1 MNDNNKYNIITL
13 CGSIK
18 FKDEFLKLQEKLT
31 LDGNIV
37 LTPNFFNNVKKEEI
51 NLETKKM
58 LDEMHKQKIDM
69 SDEIYVINF
78 GGYIGESTKSE
89 IEYAKTKDK
98 KISYIED
105 IKEIAIMEEK
115 KEDTKCDHG
124 FNNTLADAI
133 EKIKSEKWKSI
144 FIERLNDKTLSQIGN
159 EMNLSRER
167 INKIVDKILSEINII
182 NEDKYRDVFEKYFI
196 DQELFCE
203 VFSEDINTYRYLNLK
218 YNRGYSSIEDL
229 YYSNQLDENQNEI
242 LKKYIDNKHKKV
254 SNDNW
259 YIVFN
264 SFLSQN
270 KLTAKK
276 VSELTGLSKPTID
289 SYKQGKRKPT
299 DENMQ
304 IIKDK
309 LGFNIS
315 KILYNK

>member
-51 NLETKKM
+51 NLKTKKM

-167 INKIVDKILSEINII
+167 INKIVYCRKKIGKLIVENNKRLSKQSVE
-182 NEDKYRDVFEKYFI
+182 EKGI
-196 DQELFCE
+196 QQILR
-203 VFSEDINTYRYLNLK
+203 INLK
-218 YNRGYSSIEDL
+218 LNYCKIIFLTNTKS
-229 YYSNQLDENQNEI
+229 
-242 LKKYIDNKHKKV
+242 KKM
-254 SNDNW
+254 
-259 YIVFN
+259 
-264 SFLSQN
+264 
-270 KLTAKK
+270 T
-276 VSELTGLSKPTID
+276 
-289 SYKQGKRKPT
+289 
-299 DENMQ
+299 
-304 IIKDK
+304 
-309 LGFNIS
+309 
-315 KILYNK
+315 